1 VLRALETSVN
11 PLWFDIW
18 TVCHMLERR
27 VQNGL
32 ISAQYVMGLRDVCK
46 LMADKQSVYYWL

>member
-1 VLRALETSVN
+1 
-11 PLWFDIW
+11 
-18 TVCHMLERR
+18 MLERR